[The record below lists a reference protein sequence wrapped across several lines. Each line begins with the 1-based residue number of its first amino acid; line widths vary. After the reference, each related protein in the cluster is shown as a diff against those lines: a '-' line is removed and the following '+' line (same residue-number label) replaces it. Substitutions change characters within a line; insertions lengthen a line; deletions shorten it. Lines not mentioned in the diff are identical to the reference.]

1 MWPTL
6 VKYIYITL
14 NSRSLCSTFY
24 DSYYDEVS
32 NSSNSSLSE
41 SELPQMTNVALAAS
55 LYTACLATV
64 FGNSLVIA
72 AVFKV
77 QRFLKLF
84 ILMFNNSQ
92 TDSLNPK
99 LNSKDVFKVGLD
111 LCEINL
117 MLREMLLIKGFKQ
130 YKIHLRCSCPS
141 RSSKIVKWKDFPCS
155 IFSLQLTMAGA
166 WLELLIHN
174 T

>member
-1 MWPTL
+1 
-6 VKYIYITL
+6 
-14 NSRSLCSTFY
+14 
-24 DSYYDEVS
+24 
-32 NSSNSSLSE
+32 
-41 SELPQMTNVALAAS
+41 MTNVALAAS

-77 QRFLKLF
+77 KRFFF
-84 ILMFNNSQ
+84 IHLIFNNSQ
-92 TDSLNPK
+92 TDSPNPE

-130 YKIHLRCSCPS
+130 YKIHLPCSCPS
-141 RSSKIVKWKDFPCS
+141 RSSKIVK
-155 IFSLQLTMAGA
+155 
-166 WLELLIHN
+166 
-174 T
+174 